1 MKKFDI
7 QGTGVAL
14 VTPFHK
20 QGNVDFTSYEK
31 LIEHVI
37 NGGVDYLV
45 CMGTTSE
52 YPTLNNQE
60 ILACLEFAIEVNA
73 NRVPIVLGMGG
84 NDTRTL
90 VDHIKKTDFSNVSA
104 ILSVTPYYNKP
115 SQKGLYAHYKAVAE
129 ASSVPVILYNVPGRT
144 GVNIT
149 AETCLQLA
157 NDFPNIIGI
166 KEASGNIMQCM
177 DILANKPQNFT
188 VVSGEDA
195 LVMPLMS
202 LGMQGVISVTANA
215 LPQQMSEMVNYCLK
229 SNYKK
234 AKIIH
239 EELLPFSKAIF
250 EEGNPVGIKAALEIL
265 GICQNNLRLPLV
277 KSSKSLYSK
286 IQSILNN
293 IQLNNNQK

>member
-37 NGGVDYLV
+37 NGGIDYLV

-90 VDHIKKTDFSNVSA
+90 VNHIKKTDFSNVSA

-215 LPQQMSEMVNYCLK
+215 LPQQMSEMVNLCLK

-293 IQLNNNQK
+293 IQLNNNHK

>member
-215 LPQQMSEMVNYCLK
+215 LPQQMSEMVNLCLK

-293 IQLNNNQK
+293 IQSNNNQK

>member
-177 DILANKPQNFT
+177 DILANKPQNFA

-215 LPQQMSEMVNYCLK
+215 LPQQMSEMVNLCLK

-293 IQLNNNQK
+293 IQSNNNQK

>member
-73 NRVPIVLGMGG
+73 NRVPIVLGMGE

-215 LPQQMSEMVNYCLK
+215 LPQQMSEMVNLCLK

>member
-177 DILANKPQNFT
+177 DILANKPQNFA

-215 LPQQMSEMVNYCLK
+215 LPQQMSEMVNLCLK

>member
-90 VDHIKKTDFSNVSA
+90 VNHIKKTDFSNVSA

-215 LPQQMSEMVNYCLK
+215 LPQQMSEMVNLCLK

>member
-1 MKKFDI
+1 M
-7 QGTGVAL
+7 AL

-60 ILACLEFAIEVNA
+60 ILACLEFAIEVTA

-129 ASSVPVILYNVPGRT
+129 ASPVPVVLYNVPGRT

-215 LPQQMSEMVNYCLK
+215 LPQQMSEMVNFCLK

-234 AKIIH
+234 AKLIH

-265 GICQNNLRLPLV
+265 GVCQNNVRLPLV
-277 KSSKSLYSK
+277 KSTKQLYSK
-286 IQSILNN
+286 IQSIVNN
-293 IQLNNNQK
+293 IQSNSNQK

>member
-115 SQKGLYAHYKAVAE
+115 NQKGLYAHYKAVAE

-215 LPQQMSEMVNYCLK
+215 LPQQMSEMVNLCLK

>member
-215 LPQQMSEMVNYCLK
+215 LPQQMSEMVNLCLK

>member
-115 SQKGLYAHYKAVAE
+115 NQKGLYAHYKAVAE

-177 DILANKPQNFT
+177 DILANKPQNFA

-215 LPQQMSEMVNYCLK
+215 LPQQMSEMVNLCLK

>member
-115 SQKGLYAHYKAVAE
+115 SQKGLYAHYKSVAE
-129 ASSVPVILYNVPGRT
+129 ASPVPIILYNVPGRT

-177 DILANKPQNFT
+177 DILANKPQNFI

-215 LPQQMSEMVNYCLK
+215 LPRQMSEMVNYCLK

-234 AKIIH
+234 AKVIH

-265 GICQNNLRLPLV
+265 GVCQNNLRLPLV
-277 KSSKSLYSK
+277 KSSKQLYSK
-286 IQSILNN
+286 IQSIVNN
-293 IQLNNNQK
+293 IQSNNNQK

>member
-129 ASSVPVILYNVPGRT
+129 ASPVPVILYNVPGRT

-215 LPQQMSEMVNYCLK
+215 LPRQMSEMVNYCLK

-234 AKIIH
+234 AKVIH

-265 GICQNNLRLPLV
+265 GVCQNNLRLPLV
-277 KSSKSLYSK
+277 KSSKQLYSK
-286 IQSILNN
+286 IQSIVNN
-293 IQLNNNQK
+293 IQSNNNQK

>member
-115 SQKGLYAHYKAVAE
+115 NQKGLYAHYKAVAE

-215 LPQQMSEMVNYCLK
+215 LPQQMSEMVNLCLK

-293 IQLNNNQK
+293 IQSNNNQK